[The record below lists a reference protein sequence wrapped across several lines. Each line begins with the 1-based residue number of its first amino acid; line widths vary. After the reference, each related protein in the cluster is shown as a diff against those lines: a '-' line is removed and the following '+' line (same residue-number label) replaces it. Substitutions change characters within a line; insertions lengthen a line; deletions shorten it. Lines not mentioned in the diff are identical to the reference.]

1 MIVLVRP
8 EATEKLIADLTETVR
23 KMGLE
28 VSPLEHGKGRGFEVT
43 GDDRGR
49 VLALREAP
57 GVLEIL
63 TRRVA
68 LKGGA
73 PLWPHFCLR
82 VGILVLGLAVALLLL
97 SAFLPPGLGDR
108 AVPEGGASSGVV
120 EWYLLPL
127 QGFLALFSG
136 RARWVGG
143 LLVLLFWLLFFFW
156 PFLDRAD
163 ESTAHK
169 KRGIFLIRAM
179 GVVILVFVVVL
190 ALGVRG

>member
-8 EATEKLIADLTETVR
+8 EAAKETLAGLMATVR
-23 KMGLE
+23 EMGLE

-49 VLALREAP
+49 VLTLREAP

-68 LKGGA
+68 LKGGE

-82 VGILVLGLAVALLLL
+82 VGILVLGLAVVLLLL
-97 SAFLPPGLGDR
+97 SAFFPPGLGDR
-108 AVPEGGASSGVV
+108 AVPEGGPSAGVV

-136 RARWVGG
+136 PARWVGG
-143 LLVLLFWLLFFFW
+143 FLVLLLWLLFFFW
-156 PFLDRAD
+156 PFLDRVD
-163 ESTAHK
+163 ESTAK
-169 KRGIFLIRAM
+169 GRRGVLLLRLM
-179 GVVILVFVVVL
+179 GVAVIIFVVVL